1 MNIEILRDYCLS
13 KTGAEESFPFG
24 EDTLVFKVMNKMFA
38 LLPLNNEIS
47 RVNLKTDPEWSEE
60 LRESYSQIYGAFHM
74 NKKHWN
80 SVEIENGIE
89 YTLITK
95 MVDHSYELVVSKLP
109 KKLKEE
115 LALLKKI

>member
-1 MNIEILRDYCLS
+1 
-13 KTGAEESFPFG
+13 
-24 EDTLVFKVMNKMFA
+24 
-38 LLPLNNEIS
+38 
-47 RVNLKTDPEWSEE
+47 
-60 LRESYSQIYGAFHM
+60 M